1 MTTHMSALSESNQQ
15 DLWDSLDERLQ
26 ARWAGNTDP
35 WAGPCDPAAV
45 ARELAAFKRTR
56 NPREARADHADS
68 TCCCGMGDCAYCGA
82 VRADGQR
89 PSRDGLL
96 RFWRSA
102 R

>member
-1 MTTHMSALSESNQQ
+1 MTTLSESNQQ

-26 ARWAGNTDP
+26 ARWAGNLDP
-35 WAGPCDPAAV
+35 WAGPVDPDAQ
-45 ARELAAFKRTR
+45 ARELARFKRTR
-56 NPREARADHADS
+56 NPREAARDHADS
-68 TCCCGMGDCAYCGA
+68 TCCCGMRDCAYCGA

-89 PSRDGLL
+89 PDPAKVA